1 MDMSHDDFLAMKER
15 NTKKVIVYE
24 KTNTDT
30 NVETGQIMHETT
42 EKVTKAKN
50 REPDFIKIYY
60 ETMLAFNQVS
70 GIPVE
75 FILSLSRFIEWS
87 NEGKPMYITIN
98 KRVKTVLQ
106 EDCKV
111 KLAQVNRYIKI
122 GVDSGLIFRTEYRG
136 VYELNPFFIA
146 KGKWDSIQKL
156 QCKFDYVGGRWVREI
171 EEKTDG
177 NEKENIY
184 EEAEPP
190 EY

>member
-1 MDMSHDDFLAMKER
+1 MSISHDDFLAIKER
-15 NTKKVIVYE
+15 NTKKVTVYE

-30 NVETGQIMHETT
+30 NVETGQIMHEAT

-50 REPDFIKIYY
+50 REPDFIKVYY
-60 ETMLAFNQVS
+60 ETVLAFNEVNN
-70 GIPVE
+70 IPISFV
-75 FILSLSRFIEWS
+75 LSLSRFVEWT
-87 NEGKPMYITIN
+87 NEGKPMMITIN
-98 KRVKTVLQ
+98 KRVKDLLE

-111 KLAQVNRYIKI
+111 KSAQITRYIKMS
-122 GVDSGLIFRTEYRG
+122 VDAGLMIRTKYRG

-146 KGKWDSIQKL
+146 KGRWDSIQKL
-156 QCKFDYVGGRWVREI
+156 QCKYDFISGRWVREI
-171 EEKTDG
+171 EEKDG